1 MKISDIK
8 PEVYDMAERAEAKL
22 SARFREID
30 AVARE
35 NTRKVMEA
43 FQDHRV
49 SDACFAGTTGYG
61 YDDLG
66 RETLDKIYADVFG
79 TEAALVRT
87 QIVNGTHA
95 LSLALSGVLRPGDEL
110 IYATGGP

>member
-35 NTRKVMEA
+35 NTRKAKTLIHTA
-43 FQDHRV
+43 FW
-49 SDACFAGTTGYG
+49 
-61 YDDLG
+61 
-66 RETLDKIYADVFG
+66 
-79 TEAALVRT
+79 
-87 QIVNGTHA
+87 
-95 LSLALSGVLRPGDEL
+95 
-110 IYATGGP
+110 